1 MAFKSSKARSLR
13 LPPGSCDCHFHIF
26 DLSRYPYAAE
36 RSYTPPDATLADYQQ
51 LRDDWGIDRAVLV
64 HPSVFGSDHLSF
76 EALLSAH
83 SDWLRGVAVVFPQTS
98 EEQIYRWHG
107 LGARGSR
114 INALNAGG
122 PGLGAMRSLVDKIR
136 PQGWHLQLLIDL
148 QDTPELP
155 EQVADL
161 GVQVVVDHMGHHP
174 APELL
179 QSPGFVRLCS
189 LLKEERA
196 WVKLSAPYRLSGEH
210 PHYPDLRPLVDALLQ
225 ANPKRLVWG
234 TDWPHPASPFP
245 VPDDEALMAR
255 VFDWLPDAALR
266 QQVLVDNATALY
278 WQDTL
283 PR

>member
-26 DLSRYPYAAE
+26 DASRYPYAAE

-98 EEQIYRWHG
+98 EEQIARWHG

-148 QDTPELP
+148 QHAPDLP

>member
-98 EEQIYRWHG
+98 EEQIARWHG

-148 QDTPELP
+148 QQTPDLP

-179 QSPGFVRLCS
+179 QSPGFVRLCN

>member
-98 EEQIYRWHG
+98 EEQIARWHG

>member
-148 QDTPELP
+148 QEAPELP
-155 EQVADL
+155 DQVADL

-225 ANPKRLVWG
+225 ANPRRLVWG

>member
-98 EEQIYRWHG
+98 EEQIASWHG

-245 VPDDEALMAR
+245 VPDDKALMAR

>member
-98 EEQIYRWHG
+98 EEQIARWHG

-234 TDWPHPASPFP
+234 TDWPHPASPFT

>member
-26 DLSRYPYAAE
+26 DQSRYPYAAE

-83 SDWLRGVAVVFPQTS
+83 SDWLRGVAVAFPQTS
-98 EEQIYRWHG
+98 EEQIARWHG
-107 LGARGSR
+107 LGTRGSR

-148 QDTPELP
+148 QQTPDLP
-155 EQVADL
+155 QQVADL

-179 QSPGFVRLCS
+179 QSPGFVRLCN

-196 WVKLSAPYRLSGEH
+196 WVK
-210 PHYPDLRPLVDALLQ
+210 V
-225 ANPKRLVWG
+225 
-234 TDWPHPASPFP
+234 
-245 VPDDEALMAR
+245 
-255 VFDWLPDAALR
+255 
-266 QQVLVDNATALY
+266 
-278 WQDTL
+278 
-283 PR
+283 

>member
-1 MAFKSSKARSLR
+1 MSAAITPRW
-13 LPPGSCDCHFHIF
+13 DCHAHVFGPYDH
-26 DLSRYPYAAE
+26 YPLAAE

-225 ANPKRLVWG
+225 ANPRRLVWG

>member
-83 SDWLRGVAVVFPQTS
+83 SDWLRGIAVVFPQTS
-98 EEQIYRWHG
+98 EEQIARWHG